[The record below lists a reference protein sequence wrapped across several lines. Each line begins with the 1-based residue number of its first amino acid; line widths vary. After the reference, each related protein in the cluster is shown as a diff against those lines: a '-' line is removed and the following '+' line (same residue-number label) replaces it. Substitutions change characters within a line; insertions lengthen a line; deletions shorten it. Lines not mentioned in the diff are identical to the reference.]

1 MRHAVVRFALAL
13 PLLAAPL
20 AARAQGATAAAAF
33 RAEYLK
39 QLDDTE
45 KKLVSLAEA
54 IPQDKYG
61 WRPGPGVRSIS
72 EVYMHIAGA
81 DMMIPNAL
89 GLKPP
94 AMGRDDE
101 TRISDKKLVVEA
113 LKKSFAHARAAAAAV
128 KDDEMGAPVKLFG
141 QDNTKLGV
149 LFLMAYHLHEHLGQ
163 SIAYA
168 RTVGVTPPWSVKPA
182 SGN

>member
-1 MRHAVVRFALAL
+1 MRRTAVRFALAL
-13 PLLAAPL
+13 PLLAAP
-20 AARAQGATAAAAF
+20 AAVRAQAPTAAAAF
-33 RAEYLK
+33 RTEYLK

-54 IPQDKYG
+54 IPQEKYSY
-61 WRPGPGVRSIS
+61 RPMAGVRSIS

-94 AMGRDDE
+94 APMARDAE
-101 TRISDKKLVVEA
+101 TKVTDKKEVVAA
-113 LKKSFAHARAAAAAV
+113 LKASFVHARAAAAAV
-128 KDDEMGAPVKLFG
+128 QDEDMGAPVKLFG

-168 RTVGVTPPWSVKPA
+168 RAVGVVPPWSVKQA
-182 SGN
+182 GM

>member
-1 MRHAVVRFALAL
+1 MRHSLVRLALAL
-13 PLLAAPL
+13 PLLAAPA
-20 AARAQGATAAAAF
+20 AARAQAPTAAVAF

-61 WRPGPGVRSIS
+61 WRPMAGVRSIS

-81 DMMIPNAL
+81 DMMIPSAL

-94 AMGRDDE
+94 AGLARDAE
-101 TRISDKKLVVEA
+101 TRVTDKAQVVDA
-113 LKKSFAHARAAAAAV
+113 LKASFAHARAAAAAV
-128 KDDEMGAPVKLFG
+128 ADDDMGAPVKLFG
-141 QDNTKLGV
+141 QPNTKLGV

-168 RTVGVTPPWSVKPA
+168 RSVGVTPPWSMKA
-182 SGN
+182 GGN

>member
-1 MRHAVVRFALAL
+1 MRRSAVRLALAL
-13 PLLAAPL
+13 PLLLAP
-20 AARAQGATAAAAF
+20 AITRAQGATAAAAF

-45 KKLVSLAEA
+45 KKLVALAEA

-81 DMMIPNAL
+81 DMMIPSAL

-94 AMGRDDE
+94 AGMARDAE
-101 TRISDKKLVVEA
+101 TKVTEKAQVIDA
-113 LKKSFAHARAAAAAV
+113 LRKSFAHARSAADAV
-128 KDDEMGAPVKLFG
+128 KDEEMGAPVKLFG
-141 QDNTKLGV
+141 QDNTKMGV

-168 RTVGVTPPWSVKPA
+168 RTVGVTPPWSAK
-182 SGN
+182 GGM

>member
-1 MRHAVVRFALAL
+1 MRRSLARLAL
-13 PLLAAPL
+13 VLPLAAAPL
-20 AARAQGATAAAAF
+20 AARAQGVTAAAAF
-33 RAEYLK
+33 RAEYLR
-39 QLDDTE
+39 QLDDAE

-81 DMMIPNAL
+81 DLMIPSAL

-94 AMGRDDE
+94 AMNRDDE
-101 TRISDKKLVVEA
+101 TKVTDKKQVVEA

-128 KDDEMGAPVKLFG
+128 KDEELGAPVKLFG
-141 QDNTKLGV
+141 AENT
-149 LFLMAYHLHEHLGQ
+149 
-163 SIAYA
+163 
-168 RTVGVTPPWSVKPA
+168 
-182 SGN
+182 